1 MSASDPHLSYPA
13 SCDIHIA
20 GRGLSAQVMAL
31 ALSQT
36 GYRLSMQQP
45 RTADDRS
52 KAVRDTRT
60 TTIHQAGMQ
69 MLSALGVWQN
79 ITPSP
84 SPITHIQIAVGA
96 QKDLASSDWL
106 LHFGSDNDDSPMA
119 YTVSNQGL
127 ETALLTALDKA
138 PYVAFLS
145 EEAAQQHE
153 ADARLLIACDGAAS
167 PLRKKA
173 GLKVKD
179 QQAGQTA
186 LVALLRLN
194 RPHHQTALQRFLP
207 AGPIALMPLATQDA
221 ALVWTLDDARA
232 QAMTNLSED
241 ALAQAVDQAIGTLA
255 FDSSESPK
263 SLTPTL
269 IDTPKFWPLRPH
281 YAYQL
286 SHWRSDRQL
295 MLLAGDAAHAL
306 HPLAGMGYNLALS
319 DAAVLADCLT
329 QQASLGLPAASPS
342 LARQYGAG
350 RRLEI
355 TALTAATQILNRA
368 LSTELKSG
376 RLNSASKWLQ
386 PLFSAGMRGVQLS
399 PLRTAFERL
408 ARGGQLAKANLLEG
422 HWPKHS

>member
-1 MSASDPHLSYPA
+1 MSASNPHLSYPA

-106 LHFGSDNDDSPMA
+106 LYFGSDNDDSPMA

-194 RPHHQTALQRFLP
+194 RPHHHTALQRFLP

-422 HWPKHS
+422 HWPKNS